1 MYGRH
6 MYTHVCILYVYIC
19 MSLYCSRVYISI
31 YICTYIHVCIYIYA
45 CTYIPADK
53 WTELMDQLV
62 VSRTKAEEPVKPFKS
77 PSSPKLCDTRKTRLP
92 CATDPRSVGG
102 PMRFRVQ
109 DPRQTKG
116 SESLAR

>member
-1 MYGRH
+1 MADICIH
-6 MYTHVCILYVYIC
+6 MCVYCMCIYACHCTAPECILV
-19 MSLYCSRVYISI
+19 

-77 PSSPKLCDTRKTRLP
+77 PSGPKLCDTRKTRLP